1 MGGLPMSD
9 ATQKRGRSYGHRM
22 HQRQTTE
29 RHYLQSC
36 VRSDVWAAI
45 QELVEANGLS
55 ISGAAHHLMRLGA
68 GLPPLHPF
76 DQTNV

>member
-1 MGGLPMSD
+1 MSEPS
-9 ATQKRGRSYGHRM
+9 KKLYGHRM
-22 HQRQTTE
+22 HQRQPAD

-36 VRSDVWAAI
+36 VRGDVWSVV
-45 QELVEANGLS
+45 QDLVEKHGLS

-76 DQTNV
+76 NQETND